1 MKSKPPQVKKA
12 KESAPRRSYDSP
24 VRRQQSAETLER
36 ILAAGTEL
44 LHGLLAWDLK
54 SLTAG
59 AVSERSGISLR
70 TVQRYFPTDR
80 RLRDAVL
87 QRSVEESGISL
98 QELKVDAFAHV
109 TTRMFRFLSS
119 FSAAPITAA
128 VDDPTLA
135 VMDQDRCDAV
145 LSAVTL
151 ATPAW
156 SEREKK
162 SAAAVLDVLW
172 SVPTYDRMV
181 GAWGLDA
188 EQTIEAI
195 TWIIGLAN
203 EAIQQGRK
211 PGSDI

>member
-1 MKSKPPQVKKA
+1 MKSKTTPNKKA
-12 KESAPRRSYDSP
+12 KEPAARRQYDSP

-59 AVSERSGISLR
+59 AVSERTGISLR

-98 QELKVDAFAHV
+98 QELKVEQFAHV
-109 TTRMFRFLSS
+109 TARMFRFLSS
-119 FSAAPITAA
+119 FSAAPITAP
-128 VDDPTLA
+128 VDDPTLT
-135 VMDQDRCDAV
+135 VMDQDRCNAV
-145 LSAVTL
+145 LSAVTQ
-151 ATPAW
+151 ATPDW
-156 SEREKK
+156 SDREKK

-172 SVPTYDRMV
+172 SVPAYDRMI
-181 GAWGLDA
+181 GSWGLDA
-188 EQTIEAI
+188 EQTVEAI

-203 EAIQQGRK
+203 DAIQQGHK
-211 PGSDI
+211 PGSDT